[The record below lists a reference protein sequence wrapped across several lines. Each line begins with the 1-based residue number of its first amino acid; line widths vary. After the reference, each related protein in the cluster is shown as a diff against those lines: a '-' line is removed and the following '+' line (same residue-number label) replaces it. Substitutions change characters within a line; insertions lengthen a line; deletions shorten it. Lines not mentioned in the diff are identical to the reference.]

1 MKILVPVDGSQY
13 SRKAL
18 EMARELGSALNGEV
32 TILNVLN
39 PAVDLRTMQNKSFY
53 EEVNKSAL
61 ARAKEILEEA
71 LNVFSGYEGKVEAV
85 SKNGDAVDEIIKLAE
100 GQRYDLVIM
109 GSRGA
114 GIFSRTL
121 LGSVSDKVVHH
132 IKTSVLIV
140 K

>member
-1 MKILVPVDGSQY
+1 MKILVPVDGSLY
-13 SRKAL
+13 SRRAL
-18 EMARELGSALNGEV
+18 EKARELGSAMNAEV

-39 PAVDLRTMQNKSFY
+39 PAIDLRTMQNKTFY
-53 EEVNKSAL
+53 EEVNKNAL

-71 LNVFSGYEGKVEAV
+71 LNVFSGYEGKVESV